1 MSYEYQC
8 QVANNKIMSKQVFQ
22 AELEKKNEF
31 NLSNAIYSDIFLFRL
46 QQSSNTINLESV
58 ELKKTVH
65 LLKSHEKVHVVVKF
79 WKVTW
84 PWNSDIHGSYNF
96 RETKWNDLSR
106 TNYSFWGQDLLNKL
120 AFFDPLL
127 QFIGKCTIQE

>member
-1 MSYEYQC
+1 MSE
-8 QVANNKIMSKQVFQ
+8 QVFQ

-65 LLKSHEKVHVVVKF
+65 LLESHEKVHVVVKF
-79 WKVTW
+79 
-84 PWNSDIHGSYNF
+84 
-96 RETKWNDLSR
+96 
-106 TNYSFWGQDLLNKL
+106 
-120 AFFDPLL
+120 
-127 QFIGKCTIQE
+127 

>member
-1 MSYEYQC
+1 MSER
-8 QVANNKIMSKQVFQ
+8 VFQ

-65 LLKSHEKVHVVVKF
+65 LLESHEKVHVVVKF
-79 WKVTW
+79 
-84 PWNSDIHGSYNF
+84 
-96 RETKWNDLSR
+96 
-106 TNYSFWGQDLLNKL
+106 
-120 AFFDPLL
+120 
-127 QFIGKCTIQE
+127 

>member
-1 MSYEYQC
+1 
-8 QVANNKIMSKQVFQ
+8 MSKQVFQ

-58 ELKKTVH
+58 KLKKTVH

-79 WKVTW
+79 
-84 PWNSDIHGSYNF
+84 
-96 RETKWNDLSR
+96 
-106 TNYSFWGQDLLNKL
+106 
-120 AFFDPLL
+120 
-127 QFIGKCTIQE
+127 